1 MLKVFIANIS
11 DLPITTEGLCLS
23 DYRLSRL
30 DKLSLPEKR
39 RQSIGVELLL
49 NYAVKTVCPEA
60 EIPLCI
66 DADEHGK
73 PMLKN
78 IPFFIS
84 LSHSGV
90 YAACAISDSE
100 VGLDIEA
107 KAEYKPAVVKRFFTS
122 LEADMIDKAEDKNF
136 EFAKIWTSKECGLK
150 YTGQGLSRSLKSV
163 QLMPN
168 GCLCLEPENILL
180 NLFHKHIM
188 GLGVSVCTIL
198 NADEISF
205 ECVDI

>member
-23 DYRLSRL
+23 EYRLARL

-39 RQSIGVELLL
+39 RQSIGVEQLL

-60 EIPLCI
+60 ETPLSI

-84 LSHSGV
+84 LSHSGA

-100 VGLDIEA
+100 VGLDIEVD
-107 KAEYKPAVVKRFFTS
+107 AEYKPAVVKRFFTS

-136 EFAKIWTSKECGLK
+136 EFAKIWTAKECALK

-163 QLMPN
+163 QLIPN

-180 NLFHKHIM
+180 NLIHKHIM
-188 GLGVSVCTIL
+188 GLGVSVCTL
-198 NADEISF
+198 LSAAEISF